1 MSSTTGNFSTQARAS
16 FLRTHHLDTC
26 LLFFYSPPSKRTRSS
41 AVVPAG
47 EIPCFRKGNASLKI
61 EKFRCRA
68 NVHFSTGGS
77 LDVHFFLGYQAET
90 HPGSETLLDV
100 LNSERTFVPIEDILM
115 NEVLLIGKTRIV
127 YLELPEAGAVLQ
139 GKDLMEL
146 PVTVEL
152 VNGETLRGSF
162 LTDLPPESRRAS
174 DYLNLMSRYICL
186 QSQPHWLVI
195 NKGYVLSVKQG

>member
-1 MSSTTGNFSTQARAS
+1 
-16 FLRTHHLDTC
+16 
-26 LLFFYSPPSKRTRSS
+26 
-41 AVVPAG
+41 
-47 EIPCFRKGNASLKI
+47 LKI
-61 EKFRCRA
+61 EKFKCRA

>member
-1 MSSTTGNFSTQARAS
+1 MGRVIMRAPDS
-16 FLRTHHLDTC
+16 FLRAHHLDTR

-41 AVVPAG
+41 TVVPAG
-47 EIPCFRKGNASLKI
+47 EILCFRKGNAPLKI
-61 EKFRCRA
+61 EKFKCRA

-90 HPGSETLLDV
+90 HSGPETLLDV
-100 LNSERTFVPIEDILM
+100 LNSDRTFVPVEDILM

-127 YLELPEAGAVLQ
+127 YLELPEAGAVIE
-139 GKDLMEL
+139 GKDLVKL

-162 LTDLPPESRRAS
+162 LTDLPPESRRTS
-174 DYLNLMSRYICL
+174 DHLNLMPQYICL
-186 QSQPHWLVI
+186 QSNPKCFVI